1 MHPTTSKYL
10 VHLLQHP
17 LYRPKIPPRNHV
29 NQNSHAPCL
38 RRITMCSLWLAN
50 HATMSFQIP
59 WNVKKSESWRNGRI
73 LIQIEE
79 VQMAG
84 IMGANDDYRVPH
96 QEQRPIFL
104 PLPTRT
110 ILSYDVPSRAL
121 NPNPNLNH
129 KSSNLSLVSFIDQ
142 DRVRQTHL
150 GRVPRL
156 GQWER

>member
-1 MHPTTSKYL
+1 
-10 VHLLQHP
+10 
-17 LYRPKIPPRNHV
+17 
-29 NQNSHAPCL
+29 
-38 RRITMCSLWLAN
+38 
-50 HATMSFQIP
+50 MSFQIP

-150 GRVPRL
+150 GRVQRL